1 MRRLVRPALFLLAA
15 WTLLVGVPSL
25 PGVRDVVAAPL
36 VVDDRAARGDAAYV
50 LAGGHAIWERLRAA
64 SDLYHLGR
72 VPQILLMDVRRDDG
86 TFFPAGRNWSAT
98 EWALGYLEWLGVP
111 RDRVRV
117 LPPADGG
124 LGTLAEARLVR
135 DHAAGARRLVL
146 VTSAP
151 HTRRTLLAFRRTL
164 PADVEVTV
172 YAATTFLD
180 SEELFRPLFLEYV
193 KLLVYAVV
201 A

>member
-1 MRRLVRPALFLLAA
+1 MRRYARPALWVLAA
-15 WTLLVGVPSL
+15 WTLLVAVPSL
-25 PGVRDVVAAPL
+25 PGVRALAAAPL
-36 VVDDRAARGDAAYV
+36 VVDDRDARGDAAYV

-64 SDLYHLGR
+64 SDLYHMGR
-72 VPQILLMDVRRDDG
+72 VPRILLMDVPRDDG
-86 TFFPAGRNWSAT
+86 TYFPAGRNWTAT

-117 LPPADGG
+117 LPRARGS

-135 DHAAGARRLVL
+135 DSGVAGRVVL
-146 VTSAP
+146 VTSAA

-164 PADVEVTV
+164 PRDVEVTI
-172 YAATTFLD
+172 YAATRFAD
-180 SEELFRPLFLEYV
+180 SEEVFRPLFLEYV

>member
-1 MRRLVRPALFLLAA
+1 MRRYARPALYVLAA
-15 WTLLVGVPSL
+15 WTLLVAIPSL
-25 PGVRDVVAAPL
+25 PGVRDLVAAPL
-36 VVDDRAARGDAAYV
+36 CVDDRDARGDVAYV

-64 SDLYHLGR
+64 SDLYHMGR
-72 VPQILLMDVRRDDG
+72 VPRILLMDVPRDDG
-86 TFFPAGRNWSAT
+86 TYFPAGRNWTAT

-117 LPPADGG
+117 LPAAEGT

-135 DHAAGARRLVL
+135 DHAEGARRIVL

-151 HTRRTLLAFRRTL
+151 HTRRTLLAFRRTM
-164 PADVEVTV
+164 PADVELTV